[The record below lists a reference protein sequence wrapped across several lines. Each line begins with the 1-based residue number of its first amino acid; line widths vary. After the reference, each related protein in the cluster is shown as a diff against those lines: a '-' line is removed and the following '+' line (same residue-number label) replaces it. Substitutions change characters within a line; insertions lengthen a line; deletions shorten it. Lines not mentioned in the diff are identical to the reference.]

1 MINAREKYTVGAINM
16 IHGKVAF
23 ITFRE
28 DLNASLYRSVLE
40 EDFLPKAKTLFIS
53 YKIMTLS
60 TLQMLTKFIEKNV
73 CNLLDWPSRSPDLN
87 PLGSMW
93 NIIKTSI
100 RKRMAQELN
109 ELEDIIHEEWEKL
122 PKIKTICES
131 FPERV
136 NECYRLYGAKNHY

>member
-1 MINAREKYTVGAINM
+1 M

-28 DLNASLYRSVLE
+28 DLNASLYRSVLRE
-40 EDFLPKAKTLFIS
+40 GFLPKAKTLFIS
-53 YKIMTLS
+53 YNKIMTLS
-60 TLQMLTKFIEKNV
+60 TLQMLTKFIEKSV

-87 PLGSMW
+87 PLESMW
-93 NIIKTSI
+93 NIIKTSV

-109 ELEDIIHEEWEKL
+109 ELEDVIHEEWEKL
-122 PKIKTICES
+122 PNKKIKTICES

-136 NECYRLYGAKNHY
+136 NECYRLYSVKKYY